1 MPKITKYFTY
11 LLSSIL
17 IFLFSIVLITE
28 NTSIISNLYKEKIV
42 EYIEGESQL
51 RFNFDSLDIKWNGLS
66 PNLIFNKISLY
77 MTDEET
83 LYLDGNKLIINI
95 DIISSLSEFK
105 FKLSGLNL
113 VESEILLTY
122 DENGL
127 FLRGHNLLN
136 NEKTKNNK

>member
-1 MPKITKYFTY
+1 MPKITKSFTY

-42 EYIEGESQL
+42 EYIEDESQL

-66 PNLIFNKISLY
+66 PNLIFNNISLY
-77 MTDEET
+77 MPDEET

-95 DIISSLSEFK
+95 NVI
-105 FKLSGLNL
+105 N
-113 VESEILLTY
+113 
-122 DENGL
+122 
-127 FLRGHNLLN
+127 
-136 NEKTKNNK
+136 